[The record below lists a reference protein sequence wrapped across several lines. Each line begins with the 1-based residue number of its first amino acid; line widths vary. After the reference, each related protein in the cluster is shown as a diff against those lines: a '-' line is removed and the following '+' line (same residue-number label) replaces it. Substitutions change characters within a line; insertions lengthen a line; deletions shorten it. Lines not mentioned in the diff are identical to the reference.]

1 MNKVSLSGP
10 YYLKKSRHKHFFRI
24 MRITSFL
31 AFVLIFSLH
40 AVNSNSQNA
49 RVSIRANNTSLKEV
63 LNAVEKQ
70 TDYLFVYN
78 VNVDTNIKVVVNA
91 KNQPVKQILNNLFS
105 TIGLSYVQEGSYIVV
120 SSSEKDGINQQRNII
135 TGIVTDINGE
145 PIIGA
150 NIVEKGTTNGTIT
163 DTEGKYSIDAL
174 PSSTLQI
181 TYIGYNPQNIAINN
195 RQVINILLKED
206 RQAIDEVIVVGYGV
220 QRKGNLTGSVAA
232 IKTEKLTTAPI
243 ANVTNAL
250 AGQLPGLLAKQNSGQ
265 PGFDD
270 SSLSIRG
277 FDDPLIIVDGVESS
291 FNNIDPN
298 QIESISILKDGAASI
313 YGARAGNGVLLVTTK
328 RGQDQK
334 PMITYN
340 GSFTI
345 QGVTDMVKPAS
356 SGQRTQMER
365 EAYLQSGQPEA
376 GAPWT
381 AEAVEKFFAGNDP
394 AYPNTDWFDYVF
406 RKWAPQQNHNLSVR
420 GGSSKIKYMGYFGYT
435 DQQTMIKKNGG
446 GYKRYNIQSN
456 MDAAITDRINLT
468 IDLTLTYE
476 DRNFPLRGMG
486 NDGYLWQD
494 LYNTK
499 PWYPS
504 QLPDPT
510 KLAWGGIDVGSIAA
524 TSNSDLTG
532 YNHNKKRDLRGG
544 VSLSYDFK
552 YVKGLK
558 AKAFINYIDDEQY
571 VKEFTKPIK
580 YYTYN
585 TATDTYNYAGNFK
598 EKAELRERTYR
609 GSILTQQYSFTY
621 DNLFNDT
628 HRVSG
633 LALFERIDYSNN
645 NFMAYRKDFLTP
657 SIEQLY
663 AGSTSGMSNDGSASE
678 MGRASFVARIN
689 YAFKDRYL
697 IETILR
703 ADASAKFPKDSRWG
717 YFPGVSLGWV
727 ASQESFFK
735 NLTFVDNLK
744 LRGSYGQSG
753 NDAVGNFQ
761 YLSGYAMRGT
771 YLLGDT
777 PVSGLYST
785 GLANP
790 LLTWEKMSIYNG
802 GIDYSFLGRKI
813 HGSIEGFYRQRDGI
827 PATRTRSLP
836 STFGSA
842 LPQENLNSL
851 NDRGFELNLG
861 TEGKVADFSYNVNG
875 NISWSRSK
883 WDHYEEPNY
892 EDSDQRRINQLSGQW
907 TDRVFGYSAE
917 KLFTSQEEIDALE
930 YTYSALG
937 GNHSLR
943 PGDIKYKD
951 LNGDGVLDWKDQK
964 DIGMGTMPHWMYGL
978 SMDLR
983 YRNFDFSALFQGA
996 FGYYTNASLGF
1007 ETEVK
1012 YEERWTQENNNP
1024 QALIP
1029 RLGGS
1034 TSNGWTSDYYY
1045 KSTSYLRLKNA
1056 SLGYNVPK
1064 KILDKVGIDLVRIYV
1079 AGTNLFTISNI
1090 RKYGID
1096 PEAPNI
1102 GNKLMYYPQQRT
1114 FSFGLNL
1121 SF

>member
-1 MNKVSLSGP
+1 MNKVSLSGS
-10 YYLKKSRHKHFFRI
+10 YYQKKSRHKHFFSIIRI
-24 MRITSFL
+24 ISFL
-31 AFVLIFSLH
+31 LFTLIFSSH
-40 AVNSNSQNA
+40 AVNSHSQNT
-49 RVSIRANNTSLKEV
+49 RVTVRASNTSLKEV
-63 LNAVEKQ
+63 LNTIEKQ

-78 VNVDTNIKVVVNA
+78 INVNTNLKVEVNA
-91 KNQPVKQILNNLFS
+91 TNQPVKQILDTLLPS
-105 TIGLSYVQEGSYIVV
+105 IGLSYVQEGSYIVV
-120 SSSEKDGINQQRNII
+120 SSSKQEGVNQQRVTI
-135 TGIVTDINGE
+135 TGIVTDANGE
-145 PIIGA
+145 PVIGA
-150 NIVEKGTTNGTIT
+150 NVVEKGTTNGTIT
-163 DTEGKYSIDAL
+163 DIDGKYSL
-174 PSSTLQI
+174 ETSLLSVLQVS
-181 TYIGYNPQNIAINN
+181 YIGYNSQEITVKNRKAINI
-195 RQVINILLKED
+195 QLKED
-206 RQAIDEVIVVGYGV
+206 TLAIDEVIVVGYGV
-220 QRKGNLTGSVAA
+220 QRKGNLTGSVSA
-232 IKTEKLTTAPI
+232 IKTEKLTAAPI

-265 PGFDD
+265 PGSDGA
-270 SSLSIRG
+270 SLSIRG
-277 FDDPLIIVDGVESS
+277 FGNPLVIVDGVESEFS
-291 FNNIDPN
+291 NIDPN

-313 YGARAGNGVLLVTTK
+313 YGARAGNGVILVTTK

-334 PMITYN
+334 PTISYN
-340 GSFTI
+340 GSFTL

-381 AEAVEKFFAGNDP
+381 ADAVEKFFAGNDP
-394 AYPNTDWFDYVF
+394 AYPDTDWFDYVF
-406 RKWAPQQNHNLSVR
+406 RAWAPQQNHNLSVR
-420 GGSSKIKYMGYFGYT
+420 GGSSRIKYMGYFGYT

-446 GYKRYNIQSN
+446 DYKRYNIQSN
-456 MDAAITDRINLT
+456 MDAAITDRINLSV
-468 IDLTLTYE
+468 DLTLTYE
-476 DRNFPLRGMG
+476 DRNFPVRGMG
-486 NDGYLWQD
+486 NDGHLWQD

-499 PWYPS
+499 PWYPA
-504 QLPDPT
+504 QLPDPA

-524 TSNSDLTG
+524 TSNAELTG
-532 YNHNKKRDLRGG
+532 YNHNKRRDLRGS

-552 YVKGLK
+552 HIKGLK
-558 AKAFINYIDDEQY
+558 AKAFVNYIDDEQY

-598 EKAELRERTYR
+598 EKAELRERMYR
-609 GSILTQQYSFTY
+609 NSILTQQYSLTY
-621 DNLFNDT
+621 SNLFNET

-633 LALFERIDYSNN
+633 LALFESIDYANN

-663 AGSTSGMSNDGSASE
+663 AGSTSGMSNDGSAGE
-678 MGRASFVARIN
+678 MGRASLVMRIN

-697 IETILR
+697 VETILR
-703 ADASAKFPKDSRWG
+703 ADASAKFPSDSRWG
-717 YFPGVSLGWV
+717 YFPGISLGWV
-727 ASQESFFK
+727 ASQEDFFK
-735 NLTFVDNLK
+735 SLTFVDDLK
-744 LRGSYGQSG
+744 LRVSYGQSG

-761 YLSGYAMRGT
+761 YLSGYSMRGT
-771 YLLGDT
+771 YLLGDA
-777 PVSGLYST
+777 PISGLYST

-802 GIDYSFLGRKI
+802 GIDFSFLGRKV

-827 PATRTRSLP
+827 PATRIQSLP

-842 LPQENLNSL
+842 LPPENLNSL

-861 TEGKVADFSYNVNG
+861 TAGKTGNFSYDVSG

-883 WDHYEEPNY
+883 WDTYEEPDY
-892 EDSDQRRINQLSGQW
+892 EDPEQKRINQLSGQW
-907 TDRVFGYSAE
+907 TDRVFGYVSE
-917 KLFTSQEEIDALE
+917 KLFTSQEEIDALK

-943 PGDIKYKD
+943 PGDIKYSD
-951 LNGDGVLDWKDQK
+951 LNEDGVLDWKDQK
-964 DIGMGTMPHWMYGL
+964 DIGMGTMPHWMYGFSVEL
-978 SMDLR
+978 KYRDFDL
-983 YRNFDFSALFQGA
+983 SALFQGA
-996 FGYYTNASLGF
+996 FGYYTNAALGF

-1012 YEERWTQENNNP
+1012 YKERWTQEKNNAN
-1024 QALIP
+1024 ALIP

-1064 KILDKVGIDLVRIYV
+1064 KILDRVGVNQVRLYV
-1079 AGTNLFTISNI
+1079 AGTNLFTVSNI

-1096 PEAPNI
+1096 PEVPNI

>member
-1 MNKVSLSGP
+1 MNKVSLSGS
-10 YYLKKSRHKHFFRI
+10 YYLKKSRHKHFFSIIRI
-24 MRITSFL
+24 ISFL
-31 AFVLIFSLH
+31 LFTLILSSH

-49 RVSIRANNTSLKEV
+49 RVTVRASNTSLKEV
-63 LNAVEKQ
+63 LNTIEKQ

-78 VNVDTNIKVVVNA
+78 INVNTNLKVEVNA
-91 KNQPVKQILNNLFS
+91 TNQPVKQILDALLPS
-105 TIGLSYVQEGSYIVV
+105 IGLSYVQEGSYIVV
-120 SSSEKDGINQQRNII
+120 SSSTQEGVNQQKVTI
-135 TGIVTDINGE
+135 TGIVTDANGE
-145 PIIGA
+145 PVIGA
-150 NIVEKGTTNGTIT
+150 NVVEKGTTNGTIT
-163 DTEGKYSIDAL
+163 DIDGKYSL
-174 PSSTLQI
+174 ETSLLSVLQVS
-181 TYIGYNPQNIAINN
+181 YIGYNSQEITVKNRKAINI
-195 RQVINILLKED
+195 QLKED
-206 RQAIDEVIVVGYGV
+206 TQAIDEVIVVGYGV
-220 QRKGNLTGSVAA
+220 QRKGNLTGSVSA
-232 IKTEKLTTAPI
+232 IKTEKLTAAPI

-265 PGFDD
+265 PGSDGA
-270 SSLSIRG
+270 SLSIRG
-277 FDDPLIIVDGVESS
+277 FGNPLVIVDGVESEFS
-291 FNNIDPN
+291 NIDPN

-313 YGARAGNGVLLVTTK
+313 YGARAGNGVILVTTK

-334 PMITYN
+334 PTISYN
-340 GSFTI
+340 GSFTL

-394 AYPNTDWFDYVF
+394 AYPDTDWFDYVF
-406 RKWAPQQNHNLSVR
+406 RAWAPQQNHNLSVR
-420 GGSSKIKYMGYFGYT
+420 GGSSRIKYMGYFGYT

-446 GYKRYNIQSN
+446 DYKRYNIQSN
-456 MDAAITDRINLT
+456 MDAAITDRINLSV
-468 IDLTLTYE
+468 DLTLTYE
-476 DRNFPLRGMG
+476 DRNFPVRGMG
-486 NDGYLWQD
+486 NDGHLWQD

-499 PWYPS
+499 PWYPA
-504 QLPDPT
+504 QLPDPA

-524 TSNSDLTG
+524 TSNAELTG
-532 YNHNKKRDLRGG
+532 YNHNKRRDLRGS

-552 YVKGLK
+552 HIKGLK
-558 AKAFINYIDDEQY
+558 AKAFVNYIDDEQY

-598 EKAELRERTYR
+598 EKAELRERMYR
-609 GSILTQQYSFTY
+609 TSILTQQYSLTY
-621 DNLFNDT
+621 SNLFNET

-633 LALFERIDYSNN
+633 LALFESIDYANN

-663 AGSTSGMSNDGSASE
+663 AGSTSGMSNDGSAGE
-678 MGRASFVARIN
+678 MGRASLVMRIN

-697 IETILR
+697 VETILR
-703 ADASAKFPKDSRWG
+703 ADASAKFPSDSRWG
-717 YFPGVSLGWV
+717 YFPGISLGWV
-727 ASQESFFK
+727 ASQEDFFK
-735 NLTFVDNLK
+735 SLTFVDDLK
-744 LRGSYGQSG
+744 LRVSYGQSG

-761 YLSGYAMRGT
+761 YLSGYSMRGT
-771 YLLGDT
+771 YLLGDA
-777 PVSGLYST
+777 PISGLYST

-802 GIDYSFLGRKI
+802 GIDFSFLGRKV

-827 PATRTRSLP
+827 PATRIQSLP

-842 LPQENLNSL
+842 LPPENLNSL

-861 TEGKVADFSYNVNG
+861 TAGKTGNFSYDVSG

-883 WDHYEEPNY
+883 WDTYEEPDY
-892 EDSDQRRINQLSGQW
+892 EDPEQKRINQLSGQW
-907 TDRVFGYSAE
+907 TDRIFGYVSE
-917 KLFTSQEEIDALE
+917 KLFTSQEEIDALK

-943 PGDIKYKD
+943 PGDIKYSD
-951 LNGDGVLDWKDQK
+951 LNEDGVLDWKDQK
-964 DIGMGTMPHWMYGL
+964 DIGMGTMPHWMYGFSVEL
-978 SMDLR
+978 KYRDFDL
-983 YRNFDFSALFQGA
+983 SALFQGA
-996 FGYYTNASLGF
+996 FGYYTNAALGF

-1012 YEERWTQENNNP
+1012 YKERWTQENNNAN
-1024 QALIP
+1024 ALIP

-1064 KILDKVGIDLVRIYV
+1064 KILDRVGVNQVRLYV
-1079 AGTNLFTISNI
+1079 AGTNLFTVSNI

-1096 PEAPNI
+1096 PEVPNI

>member
-1 MNKVSLSGP
+1 MNKGSLSGA

-31 AFVLIFSLH
+31 LFVLIFSLH
-40 AVNSNSQNA
+40 AINLNSQNT
-49 RVSIRANNTSLKEV
+49 RVTVRASNTSLKEV
-63 LNAVEKQ
+63 LNTIEKQ

-78 VNVDTNIKVVVNA
+78 NNVNTNLKVAVNET
-91 KNQPVKQILNNLFS
+91 NQPVKQILDNLLPS
-105 TIGLSYVQEGSYIVV
+105 IGLSYVQEGSYIVV
-120 SSSEKDGINQQRNII
+120 SSSPKDDVKQQKVTIK
-135 TGIVTDINGE
+135 GIVTDTKGE

-163 DTEGKYSIDAL
+163 DIDGKYSIETAL
-174 PSSTLQI
+174 SSILQI
-181 TYIGYNPQNIAINN
+181 TYIGYNSQDIPVNNRKAINI
-195 RQVINILLKED
+195 QLKED
-206 RQAIDEVIVVGYGV
+206 TQAIDEVIVVGYGV
-220 QRKGNLTGSVAA
+220 QRKGNLTGSVSA

-250 AGQLPGLLAKQNSGQ
+250 AGQLPGLQAKQNSGK
-265 PGFDD
+265 PGSDD
-270 SSLSIRG
+270 TSLSIRG
-277 FDDPLIIVDGVESS
+277 FGNPLVIVDGVESS

-313 YGARAGNGVLLVTTK
+313 YGARAGNGVILVTTK

-334 PMITYN
+334 PTITYN
-340 GSFTI
+340 GSFTL

-365 EAYLQSGQPEA
+365 EAHLQSGQPEA

-420 GGSSKIKYMGYFGYT
+420 GGSNKIKYMGYFGYT

-446 GYKRYNIQSN
+446 DYKRYNIQSN
-456 MDAAITDRINLT
+456 MDAAITDRINLS

-476 DRNFPLRGMG
+476 DRNFPVRGME

-504 QLPDPT
+504 LLPDPT
-510 KLAWGGIDVGSIAA
+510 KLAWGGIDVGSVAA

-532 YNHNKKRDLRGG
+532 YNHNKLRDLRGS

-552 YVKGLK
+552 YIKGLT
-558 AKAFINYIDDEQY
+558 AKAFINYIDNEQY

-598 EKAELRERTYR
+598 EKAELRERMYR
-609 GSILTQQYSFTY
+609 NSILTQQYSFNY
-621 DNLFNDT
+621 NNLFNDT
-628 HRVSG
+628 HRISG
-633 LALFERIDYSNN
+633 LALFESIDYSNN

-678 MGRASFVARIN
+678 MGRASFVMRIN

-735 NLTFVDNLK
+735 QLTFIDNLK
-744 LRGSYGQSG
+744 LRVSYGQSG

-802 GIDYSFLGRKI
+802 GVDFSFLNRKI
-813 HGSIEGFYRQRDGI
+813 HGSIEGFYRQREGI
-827 PATRTRSLP
+827 PATRIQSLP

-861 TEGKVADFSYNVNG
+861 TAGKTGNLSYDLNA

-883 WDHYEEPNY
+883 WDHYEEPDY
-892 EDSDQRRINQLSGQW
+892 EDPDQRRVYQQSGQW
-907 TDRVFGYSAE
+907 TDRVFGYVSE
-917 KLFTSQEEIDALE
+917 KLFTSQEEIDALD

-964 DIGMGTMPHWMYGL
+964 DIGMGTMPHWMYGFNVE
-978 SMDLR
+978 LR
-983 YRNFDFSALFQGA
+983 YRDFDFSALFQGA

-1012 YEERWTQENNNP
+1012 YNERWTQENNNP
-1024 QALIP
+1024 NALIP

-1034 TSNGWTSDYYY
+1034 SSNGWTSDYYY

-1056 SLGYNVPK
+1056 SLGYNISDR
-1064 KILDKVGIDLVRIYV
+1064 ILDKVGVNQARIYV